1 MGLPDTDRVK
11 SFALMM
17 LGVGL
22 LGVSKL
28 EEALAVNKTNLDF
41 LSRYRDA
48 PRDTMLAIRS
58 NMTNCLMGLHRHE
71 EALELERECYAD
83 YVAMEGENS
92 ARAFSNAV
100 NFSMMLK
107 QCGHV
112 AEATAF
118 LRDRVPAARRTLGAD
133 HRDTIKLMAYL
144 GEVLVF
150 TEDAAIEDMTIG
162 QKYLEE
168 ASRKCQRVFGPEH
181 FLTVTYQRLAF
192 VASRMSV
199 YVQAGVPYTGAWT
212 LREGTKS
219 GDVPFEPKWMAK

>member
-1 MGLPDTDRVK
+1 M
-11 SFALMM
+11 
-17 LGVGL
+17 
-22 LGVSKL
+22 
-28 EEALAVNKTNLDF
+28 
-41 LSRYRDA
+41 
-48 PRDTMLAIRS
+48 
-58 NMTNCLMGLHRHE
+58 
-71 EALELERECYAD
+71 
-83 YVAMEGENS
+83 
-92 ARAFSNAV
+92 
-100 NFSMMLK
+100 
-107 QCGHV
+107 

-118 LRDRVPAARRTLGAD
+118 LRDRAPTARRLLGED

-181 FLTVTYQRLAF
+181 FLTETYQRLAF

-219 GDVPFEPKWMAK
+219 GDVPFEPKWAK